1 MKSLKLI
8 LTVLLIESSMF
19 FNTLKAQQMATSNSQ
34 LSSKDRNIITISSF
48 TAQGK
53 LAELKDAL
61 NSGLD
66 AGLTMNEIKEMLVHS
81 YAYCGFP
88 RSIRGLQTFLE
99 VVEERK
105 KRGVKN
111 NEGAEVSP
119 IVNKKSKYERGKDIL
134 GKLSGTPPIR

>member
-8 LTVLLIESSMF
+8 LILLLIGSSMF

-34 LSSKDRNIITISSF
+34 LSSKDRNMIIISSF

-53 LAELKDAL
+53 LTELKDAL

-88 RSIRGLQTFLE
+88 RSIRGLQTFME

-105 KRGVKN
+105 KM
-111 NEGAEVSP
+111 VSK
-119 IVNKKSKYERGKDIL
+119 IMKEL
-134 GKLSGTPPIR
+134 KLHQL